1 MHLAIKRFRN
11 ESWHNTQP
19 EASCQLRFLDMVSK
33 VVLYGATGEIGPYL
47 AKAIAQKGHDT
58 TAVVRAATKQA
69 NSKKIDAL
77 KAAAVKI
84 VEGDLDVSEAELVAF
99 LRNFEV
105 VVSAV
110 SSKTCSHLLPASIL
124 QNISE
129 LF

>member
-1 MHLAIKRFRN
+1 
-11 ESWHNTQP
+11 
-19 EASCQLRFLDMVSK
+19 MVSK

-58 TAVVRAATKQA
+58 TAVIRAATKQA

-77 KAAAVKI
+77 KAAGVKI
-84 VEGDLDVSEAELVAF
+84 VEGDLIDVTEAELVAF

-110 SSKTCSHLLPASIL
+110 SSKTSPYVLRASIL
-124 QNISE
+124 NRSE